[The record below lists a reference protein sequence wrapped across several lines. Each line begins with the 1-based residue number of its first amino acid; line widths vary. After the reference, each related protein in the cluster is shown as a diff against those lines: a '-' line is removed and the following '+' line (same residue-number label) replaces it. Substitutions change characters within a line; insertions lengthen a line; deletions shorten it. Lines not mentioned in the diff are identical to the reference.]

1 MVTDPLPDKA
11 GLLTVAEAA
20 AILGVNAFT
29 VRRWIKAG
37 RLEAIRMGE
46 KLLRIRPDA
55 IANFLDAGA
64 TGKAEAADSSGK
76 AEDDEQQASSQ
87 LSLVEM
93 PGAEDVRTAQ
103 CQTHGTGADLDPGQA
118 DGLLTADEAA
128 ALAGVRRD
136 SIGQARRR
144 GYLAGV
150 QIGNEWKYRR
160 EDIAAYLGKPR
171 RGARKNRQG
180 TE

>member
-1 MVTDPLPDKA
+1 MVTDPIPDKA

-20 AILGVNAFT
+20 AILGVNVFT

-55 IANFLDAGA
+55 IAHFLDAGA
-64 TGKAEAADSSGK
+64 TSKNGPADSSRK
-76 AEDDEQQASSQ
+76 AKDDEKPANNQ
-87 LSLVEM
+87 LSLVDM
-93 PGAEDVRTAQ
+93 PGGEDVQTDGAQ
-103 CQTHGTGADLDPGQA
+103 CQAAGIDPEQTG
-118 DGLLTADEAA
+118 GLLTADEAA
-128 ALAGVRRD
+128 ALAGVLAS

-144 GYLAGV
+144 GYLAAV
-150 QIGNEWKYRR
+150 RIGNEWKYRR
-160 EDIAAYLGKPR
+160 DDVATYLEKPR
-171 RGARKNRQG
+171 RGARKHRQG